1 MANTSMLFGRSSEH
15 LVISK
20 FLAEGREVYV
30 PLVDDH
36 GVDLIVVPKEPQTAM
51 GEPVGYQEIQ
61 VKSLSAKGRFAA
73 ITCPNPRPNYWFIFY
88 VQNKDTFWLINS
100 MDFVKIASQNG
111 QGKNVG
117 KYSLLLASDT
127 KRGPVIKHQK
137 YVVTDFSLIP

>member
-1 MANTSMLFGRSSEH
+1 MHLGRSTEQ

-36 GVDLIVVPKEPQTAM
+36 GVDLIVVPKESKTEE
-51 GEPVGYQEIQ
+51 GESIGYQEIQ
-61 VKSLSAKGRFAA
+61 VKSLSKNGLFAA
-73 ITCPNPRPNYWFIFY
+73 ITCPDPRPNYWFIFY

-100 MDFVKIASQNG
+100 MDFVKLASQNS

-117 KYSLLLASDT
+117 KYSLGLASDT
-127 KRGPVIKHQK
+127 KKGPKIKYPE
-137 YVVTDFSLIP
+137 YVVTDFSRIP